1 MKCDWVKE
9 NIVFYVY
16 DEMADDAKFEFMHH
30 VQHCAGC
37 KQELEAAQAFRSDLG
52 ALPEPEVTPNFLA
65 SSRMHLQEAL
75 EHTEQ
80 SRSVLGAFI
89 FDFAGWMHQIKLA
102 PALTAALLM
111 IGFAGGSITTWKLVP
126 QKAIISEPG
135 GPSGPDANVA
145 GIQSVVTDTNS
156 NKVTITYDTLR
167 PHTYVSTPDDPRV
180 QELLLLGTRN
190 RTNSD
195 VRIGSVDMLK
205 DHAQDN
211 EVRDAL
217 VSRLRFDDNVSVR
230 LSALGALKGYVR
242 DDVHVRDAVMEA
254 LLHDGNPGVRREAI
268 ALLDSVKADT
278 SVREALRNL
287 ALRDPDQY
295 IRTQAQKYLEN
306 TPHLD

>member
-1 MKCDWVKE
+1 MKCDWVKD

-30 VQHCAGC
+30 IQHCEAC
-37 KQELEAAQAFRSDLG
+37 KQELEAAQGFKNDLG

-65 SSRMHLQEAL
+65 SSRMHLQETL

-80 SRSVLGAFI
+80 NRSVFGTFI
-89 FDFAGWMHQIKLA
+89 FDFAGWMHQIRLA

-111 IGFAGGSITTWKLVP
+111 IGFSGGAVTTWQLSSHQPAVSD
-126 QKAIISEPG
+126 QGRPG
-135 GPSGPDANVA
+135 LEANVA
-145 GIQSVVTDTNS
+145 GIESVVTDANS

-242 DDVHVRDAVMEA
+242 DDVHVRDAVMET
-254 LLHDGNPGVRREAI
+254 LLHDSNPGVRREAI

>member
-1 MKCDWVKE
+1 
-9 NIVFYVY
+9 
-16 DEMADDAKFEFMHH
+16 
-30 VQHCAGC
+30 
-37 KQELEAAQAFRSDLG
+37 
-52 ALPEPEVTPNFLA
+52 
-65 SSRMHLQEAL
+65 
-75 EHTEQ
+75 
-80 SRSVLGAFI
+80 
-89 FDFAGWMHQIKLA
+89 MHQIKLA

-111 IGFAGGSITTWKLVP
+111 IGFAGGSITTWKLASQP
-126 QKAIISEPG
+126 QAPG
-135 GPSGPDANVA
+135 PQGPEASIA
-145 GIQSVVTDTNS
+145 GIQSVVTDASS
-156 NKVTITYDTLR
+156 NKVTITYDTLK

-242 DDVHVRDAVMEA
+242 DDVHVRDAVMET
-254 LLHDGNPGVRREAI
+254 LLHDSNPGVRREAI

-287 ALRDPDQY
+287 AQRDPDQY

>member
-1 MKCDWVKE
+1 MKCDWVKD

-30 VQHCAGC
+30 IQHCVPC
-37 KQELEAAQAFRSDLG
+37 KQALEAAQAFRSDLG

-75 EHTEQ
+75 EHTGQ
-80 SRSVLGAFI
+80 NRSVLGAFI
-89 FDFAGWMHQIKLA
+89 FDFASWMHQIKLA
-102 PALTAALLM
+102 PALTTALLM
-111 IGFAGGSITTWKLVP
+111 IGFAGGVVTTWQLSSH
-126 QKAIISEPG
+126 Q
-135 GPSGPDANVA
+135 PSGGGQGQPGLEANVA
-145 GIQSVVTDTNS
+145 AIESVVTDTSS

-242 DDVHVRDAVMEA
+242 DDVHVRDAVMET
-254 LLHDGNPGVRREAI
+254 LLHDSNPGVRREAI
-268 ALLDSVKADT
+268 GLLDSVKGDS

>member
-1 MKCDWVKE
+1 MKCDWVKD

-30 VQHCAGC
+30 IQHCEAC
-37 KQELEAAQAFRSDLG
+37 KQELEGAQGFKNDLG

-65 SSRMHLQEAL
+65 SSRMHLQETL

-80 SRSVLGAFI
+80 NRSVFGTFI
-89 FDFAGWMHQIKLA
+89 FDFAGWMHQIRLA

-111 IGFAGGSITTWKLVP
+111 IGFSGGAVTTWQLSSHQPAVSD
-126 QKAIISEPG
+126 QGRPG
-135 GPSGPDANVA
+135 LEANVA
-145 GIQSVVTDTNS
+145 GIESVVTDANS

-242 DDVHVRDAVMEA
+242 DDVHVRDAVMET
-254 LLHDGNPGVRREAI
+254 LLHDSNPGVRREAI